1 MKTKAKIKSSSTIRG
16 SFSIADCPLT
26 IASCPLPIASCPLP
40 VASWILPIA
49 CWTMLFLASCN
60 NISNKENSTVK
71 TEEHAHGEGEH
82 HEHIFACPMHP
93 EVTGK
98 EGDKCPKCG
107 MALEHMDEAPEK
119 GNFQMQLT
127 TSPQTIEAGKPATLV
142 FTPKNKD
149 NASAA
154 VPLEVQ
160 HEKKIHLILV
170 SEDLSW
176 FNHIHPEYQTDGSYT
191 VEETFPNGGNYLL
204 YADYKPSGSTHQLE
218 KINVVVKGK
227 TVPAKTFTTI
237 QNTAVSDAYT
247 ITLKPDD
254 GVFISNKAIHF
265 DGVFTKNGKSFDV
278 NQLQNYLGAKG
289 HMVAINTETKDY
301 LHLHPEVEGVILHF
315 HTTFE
320 KAGNYRVWLQFMADG
335 KLHTVDFFINVE
347 QGEAVTAT
355 TEHDHSGHSHK
366 H

>member
-1 MKTKAKIKSSSTIRG
+1 MKNQFKTTTAMCA
-16 SFSIADCPLT
+16 IA
-26 IASCPLPIASCPLP
+26 AS
-40 VASWILPIA
+40 
-49 CWTMLFLASCN
+49 LFFASCN
-60 NISNKENSTVK
+60 NSGNKENSTTK
-71 TEEHAHGEGEH
+71 TEEHKHSEGEH

-107 MALEHMDEAPEK
+107 MALEHMDEKPTV
-119 GNFQMQLT
+119 GNFQMQFT
-127 TSPQTIEAGKPATLV
+127 SSPQTIEGGKPATLS

-160 HEKKIHLILV
+160 HEKKIHLIVV

-176 FNHIHPEYQTDGSYT
+176 FSHIHPEYQADGSFT
-191 VEETFPNGGNYLL
+191 VDETFPNGGNYFL

-218 KINVVVKGK
+218 KINVAVKGK
-227 TVPAKTFTTI
+227 IATAKTYTAI
-237 QNTAVSDAYT
+237 QNTSVSGEYT
-247 ITLKPDD
+247 VTMKPDD
-254 GVFISNKAIHF
+254 GKFISNKAIHF
-265 DGVFTKNGKSFDV
+265 DGVFTKSGKTYDV

-289 HMVAINTETKDY
+289 HMVAINTETKEY
-301 LHLHPEVEGVILHF
+301 VHLHPEVEGTILHF

-320 KAGNYRVWLQFMADG
+320 KAGTYRAWLQFMADG
-335 KLHTVDFFINVE
+335 KLHTTDFLIKVE
-347 QGEAVTAT
+347 QGETTTAT
-355 TEHDHSGHSHK
+355 TAHDQSEHSHK